1 MIEADSTTFDA
12 CGTRYAFTSYTDRC
26 PVCCPKSELEDDSFD
41 NDEQLD
47 EVYDDDSG
55 FPSRHAD
62 QTQQTACLERHNLL
76 TDAERKG
83 LPVDAFEPVR
93 YVKKTP
99 L

>member
-1 MIEADSTTFDA
+1 MQEFR
-12 CGTRYAFTSYTDRC
+12 GTRQAKNQRESTAEASTQQSSTPLLNGLPEGR
-26 PVCCPKSELEDDSFD
+26 PV
-41 NDEQLD
+41 NDGNESTLR
-47 EVYDDDSG
+47 SR
-55 FPSRHAD
+55 FPSGHAD
-62 QTQQTACLERHNLL
+62 QTQQTAYLERHNLL